1 MKRILLPAVIAGV
14 LALLVGVARGAGALM
29 LLSEPGSSGELTVGI
44 LLAVVAVW
52 LMAGG
57 IVFLAKRTPATRN
70 FLAVGVVAFWLGG
83 IINGFLLYGAPQ
95 ISGQI
100 VNIVVAAVIL
110 LCPYRW
116 SVCRGKK

>member
-1 MKRILLPAVIAGV
+1 
-14 LALLVGVARGAGALM
+14 M
-29 LLSEPGSSGELTVGI
+29 LLSEPGSSGELTAGI

-57 IVFLAKRTPATRN
+57 IVFLAKRTPAARN
-70 FLAVGVVAFWLGG
+70 FLAAGVVAFWLGG

-100 VNIVVAAVIL
+100 VNIVVAAIIL
-110 LCPYRW
+110 LCLYRW

>member
-1 MKRILLPAVIAGV
+1 
-14 LALLVGVARGAGALM
+14 M